1 MKKKLKD
8 DNDFD
13 NNLLHKHK
21 KFYKNKT
28 YQTLNI
34 SKFKIITKAKIKSNT
49 NTYNIKSNNIK

>member
-13 NNLLHKHK
+13 NDLLHKQ

-28 YQTLNI
+28 YQTFNI
-34 SKFKIITKAKIKSNT
+34 SKFKIITKAKLKSNT